1 MEKERYMNLEQS
13 SLEERLAFQ
22 KAFYDL
28 EAKYHQEVTQVRE
41 NYARKMKEEFQRAED
56 VKRHNLE
63 EKQRIEMKLL
73 DL

>member
-1 MEKERYMNLEQS
+1 M
-13 SLEERLAFQ
+13 
-22 KAFYDL
+22 YDL
-28 EAKYHQEVTQVRE
+28 EAKYHQEVTQVRD

-56 VKRHNLE
+56 VKKHNID